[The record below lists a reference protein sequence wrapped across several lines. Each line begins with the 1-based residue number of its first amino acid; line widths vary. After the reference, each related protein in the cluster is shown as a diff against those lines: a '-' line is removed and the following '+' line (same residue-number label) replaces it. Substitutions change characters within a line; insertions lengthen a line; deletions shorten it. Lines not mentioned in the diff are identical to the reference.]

1 MQDFIHYLLSGKLY
15 IFSVEL
21 LAALA
26 GIYYLRKTKTTKWNT
41 YFVVFLWI
49 TLVFE
54 ITGLYSTFGYYSDYR
69 YFSFVENSV
78 FRANFWLFNIYAI
91 FAFSFLSLYY
101 RSMLTSKTS
110 RTYLKILIVLY
121 ILVSV
126 SMLFPSK
133 DFFGGF
139 SKFSF
144 FSGVFML
151 LLSVFMYYYELLRT
165 DKILNL
171 KYNLSFYLSVG
182 LILFY
187 VCLTPLTFMSD
198 YLASEDGMFLKLYD
212 NFLLY
217 GNLFLYSTFIFAFII
232 CSKKNKS
239 S

>member
-1 MQDFIHYLLSGKLY
+1 MQDFLHFLLSGKLY
-15 IFSVEL
+15 ILIIEF

-26 GIYYLRKTKTTKWNT
+26 GVYYLSKTKTTRWNS
-41 YFVVFLWI
+41 YLVIFLWI
-49 TLVFE
+49 TVVFE
-54 ITGLYSTFGYYSDYR
+54 VTGLYSTFAYFTDYR
-69 YFSFVENSV
+69 YFSCVEHTG

-101 RSMLTSKTS
+101 RSFLTSKTP
-110 RTYLKILIVLY
+110 RTILKILTGVYIV
-121 ILVSV
+121 ISVSV
-126 SMLFPSK
+126 LFFSNV
-133 DFFGGF
+133 FFGGF

-144 FSGVFML
+144 FSGVLML
-151 LLSVFMYYYELLRT
+151 LVSVFMYYYELLRT

-171 KYNLSFYLSVG
+171 KYNLSFYFSVG

-187 VCLTPLTFMSD
+187 VCLTPLTFMSG
-198 YLASEDGMFLKLYD
+198 YLASKNGLFLKLYD

-217 GNLFLYSTFIFAFII
+217 GNLFLYSTFILAFLI